1 MKPITILSGN
11 WSASGNFSGY
21 DARGERIHIPARQME
36 SLGYKVGEPIS
47 YPFYSLITE
56 RTFNRL
62 DAEGKPTNETFTR
75 IQAGSLFKNE
85 DSLISAMNSDK
96 LLTLK
101 AQKALQTEA
110 SSVGLTEDAL
120 NALANVAF

>member
-21 DARGERIHIPARQME
+21 DASGERIHIPARQME
-36 SLGYKVGEPIS
+36 ALGYKVGDSVS
-47 YPFYSLITE
+47 YPFYSLIKE
-56 RTFNRL
+56 RTFSKL
-62 DAEGKPTNETFTR
+62 DADGKPTNETFTR
-75 IQAGSLFKNE
+75 VQAGSLFKNE
-85 DSLISAMNSDK
+85 EALITAMNADK

-110 SSVGLTEDAL
+110 TSAGLTEDAL
-120 NALANVAF
+120 KTLASVAF